1 MIFIGILTLTL
12 SSEILIDLMRQIPE
26 DSMIYVF

>member
-12 SSEILIDLMRQIPE
+12 SSEILIDLMQQIPD